1 MKSLVPWNRAKRSA
15 APMRL
20 DHWFDRVW
28 EDPFDTFFPVF
39 NRSFSSSLPSVD
51 VSENKKE
58 VTVKAEI
65 PGMTEKDIELTWN
78 NGVLNIRGEKKEEK
92 EDKKKD
98 SYYRECRYGS
108 FSRDIPLGNAL
119 EWSNARAKYK
129 HGVLTVTIPK
139 TEQARKAVEIK
150 VN

>member
-1 MKSLVPWNRAKRSA
+1 MKSLVPWKRAKSNA
-15 APMRL
+15 APVRW
-20 DHWFDRVW
+20 DHWFDRMW
-28 EDPFDTFFPVF
+28 EDPFENFFPVL

-51 VSENKKE
+51 VSEDKKE

-65 PGMTEKDIELTWN
+65 PGMTEKDIGLTWQ

-92 EDKKKD
+92 EDKKKN

-108 FSRDIPLGNAL
+108 FSRDIPLGDSVD
-119 EWSNARAKYK
+119 WSKARAKYN
-129 HGVLTVTIPK
+129 HGVLTVTMPK
-139 TEQARKAVEIK
+139 TETAQKAIEIK